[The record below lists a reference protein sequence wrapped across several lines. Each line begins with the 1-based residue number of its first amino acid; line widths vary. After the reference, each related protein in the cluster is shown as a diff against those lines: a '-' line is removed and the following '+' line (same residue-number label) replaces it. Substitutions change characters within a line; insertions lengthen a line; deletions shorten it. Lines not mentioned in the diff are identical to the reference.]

1 MEIRIY
7 FCVPLMKDRKLT
19 AVFIDFESCY
29 FFLIR
34 LYEMTP
40 QDASKVVVAILASQL
55 EKDSILNFV

>member
-1 MEIRIY
+1 
-7 FCVPLMKDRKLT
+7 MKDRKLT
-19 AVFIDFESCY
+19 AVFIDFESFY